1 MYISAVNADFIYTR
15 QAFTTPST
23 MQDLITRVH
32 HHRPLIG
39 VPLSL
44 DYTLTKLNL
53 LAIC

>member
-1 MYISAVNADFIYTR
+1 MYISVVIADLIYTR

-23 MQDLITRVH
+23 MHDLITRVY
-32 HHRPLIG
+32 HHRPRIG

-44 DYTLTKLNL
+44 DCTLTKLNL